1 MNGPA
6 RLHPAPQTGESGPI
20 SPMPRGVRGPRF
32 LMQFKVKILIS
43 PSASSGNE
51 RAKIQHPHQYEGAE
65 MMASPR
71 PSMSSA
77 RVQSTRPEQVVGART
92 DQSGDRRPGVRGNEV
107 HHPLPFPGRRDSFD
121 PNRPASPS
129 PSPAPA
135 SRRRFSLTTLVRT
148 STTTKPA
155 TIPKPSPPKTPPSPL
170 SSVKQN
176 LKKGWTHLNLLPR
189 GPPNQETQLGV
200 SPRQRLSTSSSRF
213 VEDLR
218 NRKISSPFV
227 SGPRVGGLRG
237 VENGGWRSSFDGATV
252 VGMNELGQL
261 ERPSATPNPRN
272 ARHSFQS
279 ALRPTSSSTYPPR
292 HSLDGNVGPTL
303 QPNPPSSTHRTT
315 SLSPPPHCR
324 TPTPTP
330 SNPNS
335 LGIKRKPAPAVTPS
349 LIRQTTSGGGGSPR
363 AQSFHQPTT
372 TVGDVLQRRSISGPG
387 PDGVLRRPVLQEVQ
401 ALTLRSSMDA
411 KAETET
417 ERGRTAEEGAEV

>member
-1 MNGPA
+1 MNGPT
-6 RLHPAPQTGESGPI
+6 RLDPAPQTGESGPI

-32 LMQFKVKILIS
+32 LMQLKVKILIS
-43 PSASSGNE
+43 PSSLSGNE
-51 RAKIQHPHQYEGAE
+51 GPKIQHPHQYEGAE

-77 RVQSTRPEQVVGART
+77 RVQSPRPKHAAGAGT
-92 DQSGDRRPGVRGNEV
+92 DQSGDHRPGVRGNEV
-107 HHPLPFPGRRDSFD
+107 HHPLPFPGRRDYFD

-129 PSPAPA
+129 PAQA
-135 SRRRFSLTTLVRT
+135 SHRRFSLTTLARRT
-148 STTTKPA
+148 STTTKPT

-176 LKKGWTHLNLLPR
+176 LKKSWTHLNLLPR
-189 GPPNQETQLGV
+189 GSPNQETKSGIP
-200 SPRQRLSTSSSRF
+200 PRQRLSTSSSRF

-227 SGPRVGGLRG
+227 SGPRLGGLRG
-237 VENGGWRSSFDGATV
+237 VENAGWRSSFDGATV

-261 ERPSATPNPRN
+261 ERPSTNPNSRN

-279 ALRPTSSSTYPPR
+279 SLRPISNSTYPPPR
-292 HSLDGNVGPTL
+292 HSLETNLGPTL
-303 QPNPPSSTHRTT
+303 QPNPPSSTQRTT
-315 SLSPPPHCR
+315 SLSPPPHSR

-335 LGIKRKPAPAVTPS
+335 LGIKRKPAPPITPS
-349 LIRQTTSGGGGSPR
+349 LIRQTTMSGGSPNSS
-363 AQSFHQPTT
+363 QSVLAPAK
-372 TVGDVLQRRSISGPG
+372 VAAVLQRRSVSGPG

-401 ALTLRSSMDA
+401 ALTLRSSMDG
-411 KAETET
+411 EGDG
-417 ERGRTAEEGAEV
+417 ERVRTAEEGGEA